1 MTRKRHW
8 LVWAPTI
15 FFVSC
20 VTVNIYFPAA
30 AIQKA
35 ADQIVEDVRKTP
47 TQTPGEAP
55 EQKPEDKKDKS
66 SRSGW
71 FRFAHLGPTEAY
83 AAGVDVNVSTP
94 AIRNLKA
101 AMASRFPQLQPLYG
115 KGAIGE
121 TNNGLL
127 AIRDTGA
134 LSLKEKADVNRL
146 VEQENAD
153 RQALYAEIIRA
164 NNLDMSKL
172 AEVQRLFANSWRDKS
187 SPGWWI
193 QSDNG
198 QWSKK

>member
-1 MTRKRHW
+1 MTRKRLW
-8 LVWAPTI
+8 FVWVPTV
-15 FFVSC
+15 FLVSC

-35 ADQIVEDVRKTP
+35 ADQIVDDVRKTP
-47 TQTPGEAP
+47 PGTETPEP
-55 EQKPEDKKDKS
+55 KREEKDKS
-66 SRSGW
+66 GRSGGL
-71 FRFAHLGPTEAY
+71 RFAHLGPSEAY
-83 AAGVDVNVSTP
+83 AAAVDVNVSTP

-101 AMASRFPQLQPLYG
+101 SMAGRFPQLQPLYG

-146 VEQENAD
+146 VDQENTD

-164 NNLDMSKL
+164 NNLDMGKL
-172 AEVQRLFANSWRDKS
+172 GEVQRLFANSWRDKS
-187 SPGWWI
+187 LPGWWI
-193 QSDNG
+193 QSDSG
-198 QWSKK
+198 QWGRK

>member
-1 MTRKRHW
+1 
-8 LVWAPTI
+8 LAVFLA
-15 FFVSC
+15 SC

-35 ADQIVEDVRKTP
+35 ADQIVEDIRKTP
-47 TQTPGEAP
+47 EQAPDKTPEHR
-55 EQKPEDKKDKS
+55 PEDKKRDET
-66 SRSGW
+66 RLLDRL
-71 FRFAHLGPTEAY
+71 RFAHLGPTEAS
-83 AAGVDVNVSTP
+83 AAAVDVNVSTP
-94 AIRNLKA
+94 AIRTLRA
-101 AMASRFPQLQPLYG
+101 SMASRFPQLQPLYG

-121 TNNGLL
+121 TNTGLL

-146 VEQENAD
+146 VGQENAD

-164 NNLDMSKL
+164 NNLDMSRL
-172 AEVQRLFANSWRDKS
+172 AEVQKLFANSWRDKS

-198 QWSKK
+198 EWAKK